1 MCEATLEPLR
11 SAVAPKGDRCKS
23 GAKRD
28 NVSLPHWSASA
39 LIIAS
44 ARAAL
49 FAQVPEHVGRA
60 FKQPDC
66 RWIVCFESST
76 PTRPPHTPAILIAS
90 RARCTCVRLT
100 YLHSC
105 TSAGP
110 FLSRVHR
117 VHVHG
122 RHHGARRRMSGGID
136 AAGCRGCAQWARAG
150 SAGRLRLRAS
160 RADVVVV
167 LRLSVRPPVCHRGD
181 SVVLGSPEARTGGKD
196 VRAHWIWA

>member
-39 LIIAS
+39 LLIAS

-60 FKQPDC
+60 FKRPDC
-66 RWIVCFESST
+66 RWTVRFESST
-76 PTRPPHTPAILIAS
+76 PTLPPHIPAILIAS

-122 RHHGARRRMSGGID
+122 RHQEPGGACRAELMPRAAGAALSGLVQARRGVY
-136 AAGCRGCAQWARAG
+136 GCARAAQT
-150 SAGRLRLRAS
+150 SWESCA
-160 RADVVVV
+160 
-167 LRLSVRPPVCHRGD
+167 LSVRLRCAI
-181 SVVLGSPEARTGGKD
+181 VVTLLF
-196 VRAHWIWA
+196 